1 MDKSAAHLI
10 VRGRVQGVF
19 FRVSA
24 QEVADSL
31 NLQGWARNC
40 SDGSVEILAQGDPK
54 KLDKFIEWCR
64 KGPASASVTQVDL
77 DWVMPEETQSFVI
90 K

>member
-19 FRVSA
+19 FRASA
-24 QEVADSL
+24 QEVAGSL

-40 SDGSVEILAQGDPK
+40 PDGSVEILAQGSPK
-54 KLDKFIEWCR
+54 ELDKFIEWCR
-64 KGPASASVTQVDL
+64 KGPVSASVTQVDL
-77 DWVMPEETQSFVI
+77 DWVAPEETQSFVI

>member
-1 MDKSAAHLI
+1 M

-31 NLQGWARNC
+31 SLQGWVRNC
-40 SDGSVEILAQGDPK
+40 PDGSVEIHAQGDPK
-54 KLDKFIEWCR
+54 ELEKFIGWCR
-64 KGPASASVTQVDL
+64 KGPSYASVTQVDV
-77 DWVMPEETQSFVI
+77 DWVVPEETQSFVI